1 MEFVLTG
8 KKGNGKGIIG
18 LKLIEKYL
26 LQGKPVAT
34 NLNLYLEHLL
44 PPESKTFVY
53 RLPDQP
59 SAEDLEIIGVN
70 PTGGDETKNGLIIL
84 DECLSWLNSRDY
96 KDKERKK
103 LIDWFVHSRK
113 FGWDVVYII
122 QSIES
127 LDKQFRDNFAE
138 HLINVQRLDRLPI
151 PIIGGLISMA
161 GFAARM
167 PRIHVGTVR
176 YGTAHSAPVVERIY
190 ARGKRFWKC
199 YDTLQKFT
207 PMNEFQG
214 VSCTLPAWHVSG
226 RYKTWW
232 QMYKTVMGGSL
243 FSGLA
248 LGLII
253 SFSALMFMGYK
264 KPPSI
269 EAGLPV
275 VSAAKVT
282 GYYLSGG
289 NLTATISDGRVIST
303 SSFKQTSKGVVFT
316 VGNEIFEEASK

>member
-59 SAEDLEIIGVN
+59 SAEDLEILGVN
-70 PTGGDETKNGLIIL
+70 NTGGDEAKNGLIIL

-138 HLINVQRLDRLPI
+138 HLITVQRLDRLPI
-151 PIIGGLISMA
+151 PLIGPFISMA

-243 FSGLA
+243 FSGLSIGA
-248 LGLII
+248 VLT
-253 SFSALMFMGYK
+253 FSALMFMGYS
-264 KPPSI
+264 KPPAPGS
-269 EAGLPV
+269 GMPT
-275 VSAAKVT
+275 VSAAKIT
-282 GYYLSGG
+282 GYYLASGK
-289 NLTATISDGRVIST
+289 LTATISDGRVITST
-303 SSFKQTSKGVVFT
+303 SFKQTDKGVTFT
-316 VGNEIFEEASK
+316 QGTEIFEEARK

>member
-34 NLNLYLEHLL
+34 NLNLFLEHLL
-44 PPESKTFVY
+44 PLDSKTFVY

-59 SAEDLEIIGVN
+59 SAEDLEVIGVN
-70 PTGGDETKNGLIIL
+70 DTGGDETKNGLIIL

-138 HLINVQRLDRLPI
+138 HLISVQRLDRLPI
-151 PIIGGLISMA
+151 PVVGQILGLL
-161 GFAARM
+161 GFATRM
-167 PRIHVGTVR
+167 PRIHMGTVR
-176 YGTAHSAPVVERIY
+176 YGTAHASPVVERIF

-214 VSCTLPAWHVSG
+214 VSCTLSAWHVSG

-232 QMYKTVMGGSL
+232 HMYKAVMGSSVL
-243 FSGLA
+243 SGLA
-248 LGLII
+248 LGVIFTYCI
-253 SFSALMFMGYK
+253 LMGMGYRVPDVATITPTVSK
-264 KPPSI
+264 ASI
-269 EAGLPV
+269 
-275 VSAAKVT
+275 T

-289 NLTATISDGRVIST
+289 KLTATLSDGRVLST
-303 SSFKQTSKGVVFT
+303 GNFKQSASGVTFT
-316 VGNEIFEEASK
+316 HGLEIFEESAK

>member
-1 MEFVLTG
+1 MEYVLTG

-18 LKLIEKYL
+18 VKLIEKYL

-34 NLNLYLEHLL
+34 NLNIYLEHLL
-44 PPESKTFVY
+44 SPDSKTTIY

-59 SAEDLEIIGVN
+59 SSDDLEAIGVN
-70 PTGGDETKNGLIIL
+70 PTGGDETKNGLIVL

-96 KDKERKK
+96 KDKDRKK
-103 LIDWFVHSRK
+103 LIDWFMHSRK
-113 FGWDVVYII
+113 YGWDVVYII

-138 HLINVQRLDRLPI
+138 HLITVQRLDRLPI
-151 PIIGGLISMA
+151 PFIGFFIGML
-161 GFAARM
+161 GFASRL

-176 YGTAHSAPVVERIY
+176 YGIAHAAPVVERLY
-190 ARGKRFWKC
+190 ARGKRFYKV

-214 VSCTLPAWHVSG
+214 VSCTLSAWHVSG

-232 QMYKTVMGGSL
+232 QMYKSVLASSLLSGFLFGLFIMFLGLKVMG
-243 FSGLA
+243 
-248 LGLII
+248 
-253 SFSALMFMGYK
+253 YT

-269 EAGLPV
+269 DPLIPV
-275 VSAAKVT
+275 VSAGKIT
-282 GYYLSGG
+282 GYYLSQGKMV
-289 NLTATISDGRVIST
+289 ATISDGRVLST
-303 SSFKQTSKGVVFT
+303 SNFKQTSNGVSFVIGT
-316 VGNEIFEEASK
+316 ELFEENRK